1 MSVTT
6 ANGRAETAAAVSST
20 PPIAITQA
28 INNVAWPSGGA
39 PITSAPFTLGGN
51 PVLVS
56 ASMSG
61 WTASPGAP
69 LQAQIE
75 LTPPPAQGIGAG
87 NPALCINPG
96 SMHQTFVRSWA
107 LVDAPASTG
116 ATITAAG
123 GTNINVDT
131 NDTSCVTVY
140 ELGPGA
146 PLAVRVATGPAPPPI
161 PLVVQSGVM
170 LYQPFVSFGGR
181 LLIRVAASGMPP
193 ANQTQV
199 SLAIDLDGEEIART
213 ECLGLQNTGGN
224 TNWHFTTVP
233 VDVLVDAA
241 PGPHALVVRSS
252 GGSQFDA
259 HDQVSALVLEEMGP
273 AGALQIQPILVNA
286 PCITQTGGGTAAWA
300 SFGSGGGT
308 LVICASASGYAKDQT
323 TSYELGL
330 GFVLDGQPLKIGQQ
344 QALLQVL
351 ANMPNG
357 WSGAMHLA
365 MVSNDLVVPDIPGG
379 SHVLELVANANTFTD
394 GDDRCSITVLE
405 LAPAA

>member
-1 MSVTT
+1 MSVTS
-6 ANGRAETAAAVSST
+6 ANGRADTAAAPPTT

-28 INNVAWPSGGA
+28 MNNLAWPSSGGA
-39 PITSAPFTLGGN
+39 ITSSVKLGGN

-69 LQAQIE
+69 LQAQIDV
-75 LTPPPAQGIGAG
+75 TPSPAPEIPAG
-87 NPALCINPG
+87 NPGLCINPG
-96 SMHQTFVRSWA
+96 STHQTFVRSWT
-107 LVDAPASTG
+107 LLGNVPASTG
-116 ATITAAG
+116 ATVIAQG
-123 GTNINVDT
+123 GTNITLDE
-131 NDTSCVTVY
+131 NDTSCVTLF
-140 ELGPGA
+140 ELGPDA

-170 LYQPFVSFGGR
+170 LYEPFVSFGGR

-193 ANQTQV
+193 ANGQQV

-213 ECLGLQNTGGN
+213 ECLGLTNTGGN

-241 PGPHALVVRSS
+241 PGNHALVVRTS

-259 HDQVSALVLEEMGP
+259 HDLVSALVLEETGTIE
-273 AGALQIQPILVNA
+273 IQPVLVNA
-286 PCITQTGGGTAAWA
+286 PCITQNGSGTAAWA

-308 LVICASASGYAKDQT
+308 LVICASASGFPKDTT
-323 TSYELGL
+323 TSYSLGL
-330 GFVLDGQPLKIGQQ
+330 GFVLDGQPLKLGGQQ
-344 QALLQVL
+344 AMLQVL
-351 ANMPNG
+351 ANSPNG
-357 WSGAMHLA
+357 WTGQMHLA
-365 MVSNDLVVPDIPGG
+365 MVSNDLVVPNIPGG

-405 LAPAA
+405 LAP